1 MLLNLRSRKR
11 PVSLSPSAAGGEG
24 QGRGGSFPK
33 QPRNPE
39 FLSGSIRSYPW
50 SSQAAPDPE
59 FRITA
64 VAPHHQH
71 PWHTGRAMEVLCQ
84 FSRSIADLEQA

>member
-50 SSQAAPDPE
+50 SNCSPGG
-59 FRITA
+59 RLTRGS
-64 VAPHHQH
+64 
-71 PWHTGRAMEVLCQ
+71 GRAHFRPLLPLREEGRVEEG
-84 FSRSIADLEQA
+84 FGI